1 MKSEVTKDFICEFS
15 DSIVPYLYGES
26 SEAERDRFETHIAD
40 CTPCTDEFA
49 GLSFSRYSVFEWQK
63 EEFAPMPTPQIVIP
77 YAAKPIEA
85 AGFFAG
91 LRELL
96 AFNWATAV
104 GAAAVLAVVVGIGFV
119 AVNYFGKTEQQ
130 IATINESNKNVAVA
144 IPASSPIVPVV
155 EPKIVTVAKT
165 PDVTP
170 VRGPQP
176 VKIAAINQTERR
188 PKQTTTANNVL
199 PKGVNNEDVRST
211 PKQVRKSPSL
221 TAEADDD
228 DRSLRLTDLFD
239 TVDTR
244 L

>member
-1 MKSEVTKDFICEFS
+1 MKSEVTENLICEFN
-15 DSIVPYLYGES
+15 DAIVPYLYGES
-26 SEAERDRFETHIAD
+26 SEAERDRFETHMAD

-77 YAAKPIEA
+77 YAAKQIGSV
-85 AGFFAG
+85 GFFAG

-96 AFNWATAV
+96 AFNWATEL
-104 GAAAVLAVVVGIGFV
+104 GAAAALAVVVGVGFV
-119 AVNYFGKTEQQ
+119 AVNYYGKAEPQ

-144 IPASSPIVPVV
+144 MPGSSPIAPVV
-155 EPKIVTVAKT
+155 ESKVEIATKAPVVTHD
-165 PDVTP
+165 P
-170 VRGPQP
+170 GSQP
-176 VKIAAINQTERR
+176 VKVATSERR
-188 PKQTTTANNVL
+188 PKQTITANNVT
-199 PKGVNNEDVRST
+199 PKSVNSEDVRAT
-211 PKQVRKSPSL
+211 PKQIRKSPSL

-228 DRSLRLTDLFD
+228 DKSLRLTDLFD